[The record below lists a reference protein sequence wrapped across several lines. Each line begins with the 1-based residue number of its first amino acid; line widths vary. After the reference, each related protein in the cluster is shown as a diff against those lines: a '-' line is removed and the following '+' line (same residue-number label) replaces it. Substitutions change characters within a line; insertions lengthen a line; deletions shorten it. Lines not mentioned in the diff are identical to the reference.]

1 MEDFDIINRSN
12 NPLESDNKHMNKVFE
27 NRPSMNKFTVITE
40 KESQRIDEK
49 VNDILAGKELSPNHC
64 AIDMPVI
71 PLMYIRFN
79 PDLYDDKTFKLK
91 ILSPVEVSTKRKRKK
106 KVIVSV

>member
-1 MEDFDIINRSN
+1 
-12 NPLESDNKHMNKVFE
+12 
-27 NRPSMNKFTVITE
+27 
-40 KESQRIDEK
+40 
-49 VNDILAGKELSPNHC
+49 
-64 AIDMPVI
+64 MPVI

-91 ILSPVEVSTKRKRKK
+91 ILSPVKVSTKRKRKK